1 MATKGHMWPTVA
13 IGGMIIGMNT
23 TPQGGNPPTI
33 PIAQVA
39 AQMRSEGHAV
49 SLRTLRRWADTGR
62 VTKYVDSS
70 GFVYLDPVEV
80 RAELH
85 IAPAS
90 EALS

>member
-1 MATKGHMWPTVA
+1 MANRGIVVV
-13 IGGMIIGMNT
+13 MNRNS
-23 TPQGGNPPTI
+23 PERPPI
-33 PIAQVA
+33 LPIAQLA
-39 AQMRSEGHAV
+39 AQLQGEGARDV

-62 VTKYVDSS
+62 ITKYVDSS